1 MAQVINTDSLSLIT
15 QNNINKNQSA
25 LSTSIERLSSGLRIN
40 SAKADAA
47 GQAIANRFTS
57 IVKGLTQKVVDDC
70 PDAFIASQQ
79 LLIVYNNKVTGV
91 DVNPSEY
98 YLISNT
104 LDIAE

>member
-1 MAQVINTDSLSLIT
+1 MIHLKD
-15 QNNINKNQSA
+15 
-25 LSTSIERLSSGLRIN
+25 
-40 SAKADAA
+40 
-47 GQAIANRFTS
+47 
-57 IVKGLTQKVVDDC
+57 LTQKVVDDC

-98 YLISNT
+98 YLITNT

>member
-1 MAQVINTDSLSLIT
+1 MLFVSDGTDNYGHYS
-15 QNNINKNQSA
+15 
-25 LSTSIERLSSGLRIN
+25 N
-40 SAKADAA
+40 SDVDADA
-47 GQAIANRFTS
+47 QKLETTFDTS
-57 IVKGLTQKVVDDC
+57 ERDAIVKDLTQKVVDDF

-98 YLISNT
+98 YLITNT